1 VSTVAT
7 LSRVEQ
13 VQLAPARSKYHRHVS
28 SPLTTAQLDHL
39 HQTMSSVV
47 QPARCLTKKCDIS
60 NFLNEAPVASC
71 FADNGDKYCGRRR
84 GTSVHRPLDFAAS
97 HFHTPSA
104 AYDRE
109 GSYLV
114 ARFFDV
120 YHAVNTL
127 KAFVYQAIYDSLHL

>member
-1 VSTVAT
+1 
-7 LSRVEQ
+7 
-13 VQLAPARSKYHRHVS
+13 
-28 SPLTTAQLDHL
+28 
-39 HQTMSSVV
+39 MSSVV

-97 HFHTPSA
+97 HFHTPSV

-114 ARFFDV
+114 AGFFDV

-127 KAFVYQAIYDSLHL
+127 NAFVYQAIYDSLHL